1 MMMGRF
7 RMLMLGMVPL
17 ALSLAALVV
26 LTTFAPPTGQQAVP
40 PASRC
45 TVGLQKWA
53 DPHSLLLGDTARV
66 SLVMTHTCPADMYP
80 IDLIFLADMSNSM
93 TRAKPGSKPDP
104 DPGGPGEPTASP
116 PGRETPSPGETP
128 GPGDT
133 GGKPS
138 DDPPGCADPTKP
150 DPGGPGSTP
159 GPGPGPGPGN
169 PLGALTAWLDGDQ
182 PGPGPGPEPTKDPGG
197 GAGTDDSVEPGGTD
211 DLVREV
217 QGAIRD
223 ILDRPEIARDA
234 QNGKLRIG
242 LAQFND
248 RGTKLV
254 DLTNQIQK
262 VRTRVGSL
270 RGSGHSRIDLGM
282 RTAQTMFV
290 QKDAQGRVVR
300 DSDRVKILVVMSDGL
315 YCRKDFRTA
324 GRAADEIKVVTMAA
338 GRGADTRKLRQLASE
353 TEYALRLG
361 DLREF
366 MHLYDQVLPKGRPV
380 TIDSVTVRDE
390 LTANMELIPG
400 SIQPPTVTLTG
411 QLLEWTVAPVPP
423 AITFTY
429 QVRPLVTGVISV
441 SVAAS
446 AAWTDSEQRTGNA
459 PFPDVQLDVI
469 APTPT
474 ATPTSTPTDTPTPT
488 ATNTATPTSTAT
500 PTATATATPADRY
513 FPLVFK
519 TWPEPTATA
528 TPCVPEDQVV
538 DIAMVIDTS
547 NSMLLPTQPGGE
559 RKIDAAIGAG
569 KALVDL
575 LLPPGRTTKAQVSV
589 VWFNGQSQAAIGLS
603 GDRAAL
609 LAALDSLPGTQAG
622 GTRID
627 LGLDVGLVQLKTTTR
642 PGAQQSLILVTDGEQ
657 ENEAVVLAA
666 ADRVKAAGIELFA
679 VALGADSDRAL
690 LEQVA
695 SDPAHFVY
703 APNAEDLEQ
712 IYVQIGA
719 VLPCGKG

>member
-7 RMLMLGMVPL
+7 RMLVLGMIPL

-45 TVGLQKWA
+45 TVGLQKWV
-53 DPHSLLLGDTARV
+53 DPSSLLLGDTAQV
-66 SLVMTHTCPADMYP
+66 SLVMTHTCPADIYP
-80 IDLIFLADMSNSM
+80 IDLIFLADVSNSM
-93 TRAKPGSKPDP
+93 TRAKGGDS
-104 DPGGPGEPTASP
+104 DPGKPEEPTSDP
-116 PGRETPSPGETP
+116 PGRETPPPGGTP
-128 GPGDT
+128 DPGGAD

-138 DDPPGCADPTKP
+138 DDPPGCGTSSP
-150 DPGGPGSTP
+150 GPGPDP
-159 GPGPGPGPGN
+159 GPGPGG
-169 PLGALTAWLDGDQ
+169 PLGALSAWLDTDQ
-182 PGPGPGPEPTKDPGG
+182 PPDPGPGPEPTKDPGDG
-197 GAGTDDSVEPGGTD
+197 SKEEDIEPAGSE
-211 DLVREV
+211 DLVRDV
-217 QGAIRD
+217 QRTIRD

-234 QNGKLRIG
+234 QSGKLRIG

-254 DLTNQIQK
+254 DLTGQIQK

-282 RTAQTMFV
+282 RTTQTMFI
-290 QKDAQGRVVR
+290 QKDAQGRVIR
-300 DSDRVKILVVMSDGL
+300 DDDRVKILVVMSDGL
-315 YCRKDFRTA
+315 FCRKDFRTA
-324 GRAADEIKVVTMAA
+324 GRAADEIKVMTMAA
-338 GRGADTRKLRQLASE
+338 GRGADMRKLRQLASE
-353 TEYALRLG
+353 TEFVLRL
-361 DLREF
+361 DDVKEF

-380 TIDSVTVRDE
+380 TIDTVTVRDE
-390 LTANMELIPG
+390 LSANMELIP
-400 SIQPPTVTLTG
+400 SSVQPPTVTLTG

-446 AAWTDSEQRTGNA
+446 AAWTDSELRSGTA
-459 PFPDVQLDVI
+459 PFPDVQIEVI

-488 ATNTATPTSTAT
+488 PTLTLTPTPTVT
-500 PTATATATPADRY
+500 PTPVPADRY

-519 TWPEPTATA
+519 TWPEPTPTA

-538 DIAMVIDTS
+538 DVAMVIDTS

-559 RKIDAAIGAG
+559 RKIDAAVGAG
-569 KALVDL
+569 KALIDL
-575 LLPPGRTTKAQVSV
+575 LLPPGRTTKAQVTV
-589 VWFNGQSQAAIGLS
+589 VWFNGQSQAAISLS

-609 LAALDSLPGTQAG
+609 IAALDSLPGTQAG

-627 LGLDVGLVQLKTTTR
+627 LGLDVGLAQLGAATR

-657 ENEAVVLAA
+657 EDEAAVLAA

-679 VALGADSDRAL
+679 VALGADSDQAL
-690 LEQVA
+690 LAQVA
-695 SDPAHFVY
+695 SSPAHFVY
-703 APNAEDLEQ
+703 APNAEDLGQ